1 MKELWTKEG
10 KGVIGQTYR
19 NESKFTYTM
28 DTGNSY
34 NVKFFCAMC
43 KDELD
48 RDTVA
53 VLSIDLLYCTKAE
66 CKVLY
71 ALRNK

>member
-10 KGVIGQTYR
+10 KGVIGKTYDVP
-19 NESKFTYTM
+19 NHNATQALA
-28 DTGNSY
+28 
-34 NVKFFCAMC
+34 KFFCAMC

-48 RDTVA
+48 REIVA
-53 VLSIDLLYCTKAE
+53 VLSLDELGCTKAE

-71 ALRNK
+71 ALRT